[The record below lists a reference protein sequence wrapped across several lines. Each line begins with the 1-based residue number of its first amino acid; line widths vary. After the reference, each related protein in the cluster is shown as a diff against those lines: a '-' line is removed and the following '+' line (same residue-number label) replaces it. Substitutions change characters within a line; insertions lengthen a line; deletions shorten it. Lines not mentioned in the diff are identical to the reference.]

1 MSFIISFLLLL
12 YYIFR
17 LDKPNELYFPYQTK
31 QKVTIIAV
39 AKSQKESTTREIS
52 RFCNRNIST
61 KSLCASEHLVEKG
74 CVSLIVNCSVI
85 TNFSSGI
92 VALDA
97 KN

>member
-1 MSFIISFLLLL
+1 MLC
-12 YYIFR
+12 
-17 LDKPNELYFPYQTK
+17 QTGLS

-39 AKSQKESTTREIS
+39 AKSQKASTTREIS
-52 RFCNRNIST
+52 RFAIKIFRQIVR
-61 KSLCASEHLVEKG
+61 AEHLVEKG

-85 TNFSSGI
+85 KENSGI